1 MSISASLTADVPVEA
16 CSDRADSRPNMEYL
30 FDRYSVGIYRY
41 ISLRVGRNQAL
52 ADELMQQLWLQ
63 ACKSGGAV
71 PPDEFEFWLRRV
83 AKNLISDHWRR
94 KHRRP
99 AQIPIENAA
108 IAGELAKR
116 IDCELLPAEAL
127 QKQELLDQV
136 ALAVTALPAA
146 DQELVILHYVQG
158 RSFGEIGERFGMSER
173 AIEGRL
179 YRARRKLKELLAHLE
194 EAV

>member
-1 MSISASLTADVPVEA
+1 MSTSASLTADLPVET
-16 CSDRADSRPNMEYL
+16 CPDRADARPTMEYL
-30 FDRYSVGIYRY
+30 FDRYSAGIYRY
-41 ISLRVGRNQAL
+41 VWVRVGRNQAL

-63 ACKSGGAV
+63 ACMSGGAV

-83 AKNLISDHWRR
+83 AQNLVCDHWRR
-94 KHRRP
+94 KNRRP
-99 AQIPIENAA
+99 AQIPIGNPAL
-108 IAGELAKR
+108 GRELAER
-116 IDCELLPAEAL
+116 IDRELLPAEAIE
-127 QKQELLDQV
+127 KRELLDQV

-158 RSFGEIGERFGMSER
+158 RSFREIGERFGMSER

-179 YRARRKLKELLAHLE
+179 YRARRKLKEMLAHLE

>member
-1 MSISASLTADVPVEA
+1 MSISASLTADVEVET

-83 AKNLISDHWRR
+83 AQNLISDHWRR
-94 KHRRP
+94 KYRRP

-116 IDCELLPAEAL
+116 IDSELLPAEAV

-136 ALAVTALPAA
+136 ALAVTALPSAE
-146 DQELVILHYVQG
+146 QELVILHYVQG
-158 RSFGEIGERFGMSER
+158 RPFKEIGERLGMSER

-179 YRARRKLKELLAHLE
+179 YRARQKLKELLAHLE

>member
-1 MSISASLTADVPVEA
+1 MSTSASLTADASVET
-16 CSDRADSRPNMEYL
+16 CSDRADSRPTMEYL
-30 FDRYSVGIYRY
+30 FDRYSAGIYRY
-41 ISLRVGRNQAL
+41 VSVRVGRNQAL

-63 ACKSGGAV
+63 GCKSGGAV

-83 AKNLISDHWRR
+83 AQNLISDHWRR

-108 IAGELAKR
+108 IAGELAER
-116 IDCELLPAEAL
+116 IDSELLPAEAV

-146 DQELVILHYVQG
+146 DQELVVLHYVQG
-158 RSFGEIGERFGMSER
+158 LPFGEIGERFGMSER

>member
-108 IAGELAKR
+108 IASELAKR
-116 IDCELLPAEAL
+116 IDIELLPAEAA

-158 RSFGEIGERFGMSER
+158 RPFGEIGERLGMSER

-194 EAV
+194 EAM

>member
-1 MSISASLTADVPVEA
+1 MSTSASLTADVPVET
-16 CSDRADSRPNMEYL
+16 CSDRADSRPTMEYL
-30 FDRYSVGIYRY
+30 FDRYSAGIYRY
-41 ISLRVGRNQAL
+41 VSVRVGRNQAL

-63 ACKSGGAV
+63 GCKSGGAV

-83 AKNLISDHWRR
+83 AQNLISDHWRR

-99 AQIPIENAA
+99 VQIPIENAA
-108 IAGELAKR
+108 IAGELAER
-116 IDCELLPAEAL
+116 IDSELLPAEVV

-146 DQELVILHYVQG
+146 DQELVVLHYVQG
-158 RSFGEIGERFGMSER
+158 RPFGEIGERFGMSER

>member
-1 MSISASLTADVPVEA
+1 MSISASLTADVPVET
-16 CSDRADSRPNMEYL
+16 CSDRADSRPKMEYL

-41 ISLRVGRNQAL
+41 ISLRVWRNPAL

-108 IAGELAKR
+108 IASELAKR
-116 IDCELLPAEAL
+116 IDIELLPAEAA

-158 RSFGEIGERFGMSER
+158 RPFGEIGERLGMSER

-194 EAV
+194 EAM

>member
-1 MSISASLTADVPVEA
+1 MSTSASLTADVPVEM
-16 CSDRADSRPNMEYL
+16 CSDRADSRPDMEYL

-41 ISLRVGRNQAL
+41 VSLRVGRNRAL

-63 ACKSGGAV
+63 ACKPGGAV

-83 AKNLISDHWRR
+83 AQNLISDHWRR

-99 AQIPIENAA
+99 AQIPIENAV

-116 IDCELLPAEAL
+116 IDRELLPAEAL

>member
-1 MSISASLTADVPVEA
+1 MSTSASLTADVPVER
-16 CSDRADSRPNMEYL
+16 CSDRADFRPTLEYL
-30 FDRYSVGIYRY
+30 FDRYSAGIYRY
-41 ISLRVGRNQAL
+41 ISVRVGRNQAL

-116 IDCELLPAEAL
+116 IDSELLPAEAA
-127 QKQELLDQV
+127 QKRELLDQV

-158 RSFGEIGERFGMSER
+158 RPFKEIGERFGMSER

-194 EAV
+194 EAM

>member
-1 MSISASLTADVPVEA
+1 MSISASLTADVPVET
-16 CSDRADSRPNMEYL
+16 CSDRADSRPTMEYL

-41 ISLRVGRNQAL
+41 ISLRVGRNRAL

-116 IDCELLPAEAL
+116 IDSQLLPAEAV

-136 ALAVTALPAA
+136 ALAVTALPSEE
-146 DQELVILHYVQG
+146 QELVILYYVQG
-158 RSFGEIGERFGMSER
+158 RPFKEIGERLGMSER
-173 AIEGRL
+173 AVEGRL
-179 YRARRKLKELLAHLE
+179 YRARQKLKELLAHLE

>member
-1 MSISASLTADVPVEA
+1 MSISASLTADVPVET
-16 CSDRADSRPNMEYL
+16 CSDRAESRPNMEYL

-63 ACKSGGAV
+63 ACKPGGVV
-71 PPDEFEFWLRRV
+71 PVDEFEFWLRRV
-83 AKNLISDHWRR
+83 AQNLISDHWRR

-99 AQIPIENAA
+99 AQIPIENPA

-116 IDCELLPAEAL
+116 IDRELLPAEAV

-136 ALAVTALPAA
+136 ALAVTALPSEE
-146 DQELVILHYVQG
+146 QELVILHYVQG
-158 RSFGEIGERFGMSER
+158 RSFREVGRRLGLSER

-179 YRARRKLKELLAHLE
+179 YRARRKLKELLAPLE

>member
-1 MSISASLTADVPVEA
+1 
-16 CSDRADSRPNMEYL
+16 MEDL
-30 FDRYSVGIYRY
+30 FDRYSTGIYRY
-41 ISLRVGRNQAL
+41 IFVRVGRNRAL

-63 ACKSGGAV
+63 GCKSGGAV

-99 AQIPIENAA
+99 AGIPIENPA
-108 IAGELAKR
+108 IADELATR
-116 IDCELLPAEAL
+116 IDSELLPANVAE
-127 QKQELLDQV
+127 KKELLDQV

-146 DQELVILHYVQG
+146 DQELVVLHYVQG
-158 RSFGEIGERFGMSER
+158 RPFGEIGERLGMSER

-179 YRARRKLKELLAHLE
+179 YRARQKLKELLAHLE

>member
-1 MSISASLTADVPVEA
+1 MSISASLTADVPVET
-16 CSDRADSRPNMEYL
+16 CSDRAESRPNMEYL

-63 ACKSGGAV
+63 ACKPGGAV

-83 AKNLISDHWRR
+83 AQNLISDHWRR

-99 AQIPIENAA
+99 AQIPIENPA
-108 IAGELAKR
+108 IADELAAR
-116 IDCELLPAEAL
+116 IDRELLPAEAV

-136 ALAVTALPAA
+136 ALAVTALPSEE
-146 DQELVILHYVQG
+146 QELVILHYVQG
-158 RSFGEIGERFGMSER
+158 RPFREIGERLGLSER
-173 AIEGRL
+173 AVEGRL
-179 YRARRKLKELLAHLE
+179 YRARHKLKELLAHLE

>member
-1 MSISASLTADVPVEA
+1 MSISASLTTDVPVET

-41 ISLRVGRNQAL
+41 VSLRVGRNQAL

-116 IDCELLPAEAL
+116 IDIEMLPAEAA

-146 DQELVILHYVQG
+146 DQELVIMHYVQG
-158 RSFGEIGERFGMSER
+158 RSFKEIGERFKMSER

>member
-1 MSISASLTADVPVEA
+1 MSTSASLTADVPVET
-16 CSDRADSRPNMEYL
+16 CSDRADSRPTMEYL
-30 FDRYSVGIYRY
+30 FDRYSAGIYRY
-41 ISLRVGRNQAL
+41 ISVRVGRNQAL

-63 ACKSGGAV
+63 GCKSGGAV

-83 AKNLISDHWRR
+83 AQNLISDHWRR

-108 IAGELAKR
+108 IAGELAER
-116 IDCELLPAEAL
+116 IDSELLPAEVV

-146 DQELVILHYVQG
+146 DQELVVLHYVQG
-158 RSFGEIGERFGMSER
+158 RPFGEIGERFGMSER